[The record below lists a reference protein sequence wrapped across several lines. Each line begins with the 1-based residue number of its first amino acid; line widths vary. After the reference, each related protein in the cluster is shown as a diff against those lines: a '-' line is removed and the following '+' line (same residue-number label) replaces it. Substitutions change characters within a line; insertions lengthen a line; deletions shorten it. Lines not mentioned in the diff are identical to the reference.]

1 MLPDFERITVP
12 GHRALAEQH
21 RLRAEHP
28 TTGLYPILMGDAE
41 EIETILEGMEEA
53 EPPGGVLARASAL
66 AIPSL
71 LGRWRRDREEDW
83 GDDIGNDPCPDET
96 WPEPGLVAEA
106 PGIITHLEV
115 GTKKPLDAVVIGLFP
130 VAKPC
135 EVFAHIAYGGWN
147 SCPHADEHVAIH
159 RSWQERY
166 QAEVVSL
173 THDIV
178 QCVVSRP
185 PLDRAGSL
193 ALAREQYL
201 YCEDIVSQGTE
212 TVGNLAASLQGARTW
227 YFWWD

>member
-12 GHRALAEQH
+12 GHRALAELD

-28 TTGLYPILMGDAE
+28 TTGLYPVLMGDVE

-53 EPPGGVLARASAL
+53 EPAAVAL
-66 AIPSL
+66 AKARIIDVPL
-71 LGRWRRDREEDW
+71 LLSIWRGNMEDPDVDDPE
-83 GDDIGNDPCPDET
+83 GDPTTSEA
-96 WPEPGLVAEA
+96 WPASGHEPEA

-115 GTKKPLDAVVIGLFP
+115 GTEEPLDAVVIGLFP
-130 VAKPC
+130 VVKPW
-135 EVFAHIAYGGWN
+135 EVFAYIGYGGWN
-147 SCPHADEHVAIH
+147 SCPHANEHVAIH

-166 QAEVVSL
+166 GAEVVSL
-173 THDIV
+173 TPAIV

-193 ALAREQYL
+193 ELAREQYV
-201 YCEDIVSQGTE
+201 YCEDIVIQGTQ